1 LLYFRLPN
9 EVKVFFSNTM
19 KRNALALFL
28 LSLMCGYAHAQGY
41 RGSDF
46 WVCFPQNAICEG
58 DKTLQLSLYITS
70 ENRANVT
77 IANLFDSSKQNFAVE
92 SGASIERDIDTE
104 IEIDSSEQWQHHS
117 LHVTADQD
125 ISLYAVTHRRNS
137 TDSYMAIPTEY
148 LGKEY
153 VVAGYATL
161 NNGPEGFT
169 SQATI
174 LASEDNTLVTIH
186 LAGSTKHGLPK
197 GRTLIVPLNRGETFQ
212 IQGSSGSGD
221 LTGSTVTATK
231 PIAFFTGHSCAQVPS
246 DVSFCD
252 MLLESEPPANDWGTS
267 FILTKFEGKDYFV
280 ARVIANVDS
289 TEISINGRKAKTINR
304 GEYYEIDTFYHDA
317 IITTSKPA
325 LVAQYCTSS
334 GADAQKI
341 GDPFMLIV
349 IPNDRFIKEATTTS
363 VVETRFQH
371 YLNVVVPDSG
381 INSLRIDGMSVASGK
396 FPPIGISVA
405 SERKLP
411 AAKSTIFSIRVPLGR
426 HLIQC
431 AAPVAVYSYGFGI
444 GDQNFDSYGHACGMR
459 LDQ

>member
-1 LLYFRLPN
+1 MKRSALAVILLYL
-9 EVKVFFSNTM
+9 V
-19 KRNALALFL
+19 
-28 LSLMCGYAHAQGY
+28 CGYAHAQGY
-41 RGSDF
+41 RGRDF

-77 IANLFDSSKQNFAVE
+77 ISNLFDSSKQDFAVE

-104 IEIDSSEQWQHHS
+104 IEIDSSELVQHNS
-117 LHVTADQD
+117 LHVISDQD

-137 TDSYMAIPTEY
+137 TDSYMAIPSGF

-153 VVAGYATL
+153 VVAGCVTL
-161 NNGPEGFT
+161 NKGSEGFT
-169 SQATI
+169 SQAAIIGT
-174 LASEDNTLVTIH
+174 EDNTLVTIH

-197 GRTLIVPLNRGETFQ
+197 GRTMIVPLNRGETFQ
-212 IQGSSGSGD
+212 IQGSPGSGD
-221 LTGSTVTATK
+221 LTGSTVSATK
-231 PIAFFTGHSCAQVPS
+231 PIAVFTGHSCAQVPAS
-246 DVSFCD
+246 VTFCNT
-252 MLLESEPPANDWGTS
+252 LLEMEPPANDWGQS

-280 ARVIANVDS
+280 ARVIANMDS
-289 TEISINGRKAKTINR
+289 TEISINGKKTASINR
-304 GEYYEIDTFYHDA
+304 GQFYEVDTFYHDA

-334 GADAQKI
+334 GADAVKT

-349 IPNDRFIKEATTTS
+349 IPNDRFIKEVTTTS

-371 YLNVVVPDSG
+371 YLNIVVPDSEV
-381 INSLRIDGMSVASGK
+381 NALRIDGMLVTPGK
-396 FPPIGISVA
+396 FPPIGISIA
-405 SERKLP
+405 SERKMP
-411 AAKSTIFSIRVPLGR
+411 AASSTIFSIRVPLGR

-431 AAPVAVYSYGFGI
+431 ASPVAVYSYGFGI

-459 LDQ
+459 LDK

>member
-1 LLYFRLPN
+1 
-9 EVKVFFSNTM
+9 M
-19 KRNALALFL
+19 KRSALAVIL

-41 RGSDF
+41 RGRDF
-46 WVCFPQNAICEG
+46 WVCFPQNAIFERADG
-58 DKTLQLSLYITS
+58 TLQLSLYIAS

-77 IANLFDSSKQNFAVE
+77 IANLLDSSDNQHFTIE
-92 SGASIERDIDTE
+92 SGASIERDVDTE
-104 IEIDSSEQWQHHS
+104 IEDRSSELIQHNA
-117 LHVTADQD
+117 LHITSDED
-125 ISLYAVTHRRNS
+125 ISVYVVDHRIGS
-137 TDSYMAIPTEY
+137 TDSYMAIPTGF

-161 NNGPEGFT
+161 NNGYAPFT
-169 SQATI
+169 SQATLI
-174 LASEDNTLVTIH
+174 GTEDNTLVTIH
-186 LAGSTKHGLPK
+186 LAGPARNGLPK
-197 GRTLIVPLNRGETFQ
+197 GRTLIVPMNRGETFQ
-212 IQGSSGSGD
+212 IQGSPNGGD
-221 LTGSTVTATK
+221 LTGSTVSATK
-231 PIAFFTGHSCAQVPS
+231 PIAFFTGHTCAQVPS

-280 ARVIANVDS
+280 ARVIANTDS
-289 TEISINGRKAKTINR
+289 TEISINGRKAKTIHR

-341 GDPFMLIV
+341 GDPFMLIA

-371 YLNVVVPDSG
+371 YLNVVVPDSAV
-381 INSLRIDGMSVASGK
+381 NDLRIDGMMVASGK

-411 AAKSTIFSIRVPLGR
+411 AAQSTIFSILVPLGR

-431 AAPVAVYSYGFGI
+431 ASPVAVYSYGFGI
-444 GDQNFDSYGHACGMR
+444 GDQTLTPTATPAACGWINSCKTC
-459 LDQ
+459 D